1 MSLEPAVY
9 PAPPGTG
16 NDNDVAVS
24 TTSSSAIPH
33 LLGANSDGM
42 VTIACSVA
50 FNIKFGKSDLADPG
64 AVYPFPA
71 GVYSFNPSLT
81 RGQTH
86 FKIRGSA
93 AGASKWW
100 LSHRGA

>member
-1 MSLEPAVY
+1 MALEPAVY
-9 PAPPGTG
+9 VAPPSTD

-24 TTSSSAIPH
+24 TTSSAAIAH
-33 LLGANSDGM
+33 GLGDNADGLI
-42 VTIACSVA
+42 TIVCSVA
-50 FNIKFGKSDLADPG
+50 FNIKFGDANVADPS

-71 GVYSFNPSLT
+71 GAYSVNPSIA
-81 RGQTH
+81 RKHTH

-100 LSHRGA
+100 KSHRGA